1 MPYLPTYDS
10 RDSRYKS
17 PYGAVSSGTQVQL
30 TLRPPRA
37 ECFSHAS
44 VNVRFESR
52 FNEILILKMPW
63 QGHDLGQD
71 LFSVELDTT
80 GYVGLV
86 WYSFRLEKLNGS
98 GQELGPYQ
106 LTVYDGAREAPSW
119 FGEGVTYQIFPDR
132 FRRSKVPDP
141 EGLVGGRTV
150 HQSWEEFPEYRP
162 DDQGE
167 VRNRDF
173 FGGDFQGVLEKLD
186 YLKSLGV
193 ETLYFNPI
201 FEAAENHR

>member
-52 FNEILILKMPW
+52 FNEMLILKMPW

-86 WYSFRLEKLNGS
+86 WYSFRLEKLNGR

-106 LTVYDGAREAPSW
+106 LTVYDGAQEAPSW

-132 FRRSKVPDP
+132 FRRSKAPDP

-173 FGGDFQGVLEKLD
+173 FGPVTSSAGT
-186 YLKSLGV
+186 SRACWRSW
-193 ETLYFNPI
+193 TI
-201 FEAAENHR
+201 